1 MHAAQIGRVPAA
13 LVWACGN
20 PYIRDSSESRS
31 QEATMTRSDFRLGA
45 NQTPAAAVTLAQ
57 SEVLAPVALAI
68 ADLVLAGIGRIARL
82 FGRG

>member
-1 MHAAQIGRVPAA
+1 
-13 LVWACGN
+13 
-20 PYIRDSSESRS
+20 
-31 QEATMTRSDFRLGA
+31 MTRSDFRLAAG
-45 NQTPAAAVTLAQ
+45 QTPAAAVTLAQ